1 MAEFILK
8 PNEFQGQVD
17 TYRTK
22 TETVAALKYT
32 LNKES
37 ILLQSIDKYQ
47 ECVDAMNELVSE
59 FSAFADLDADTMQK
73 IKAKWMNTDT
83 EIATKTLVEILGG

>member
-1 MAEFILK
+1 MAEFILQ

-22 TETVAALKYT
+22 TETVAGLQYT

-59 FSAFADLDADTMQK
+59 FSAFAELDADTMQK